1 MVYMQTIMPANEKN
15 FLYSLGEIRKK
26 AFSFLSREMKA
37 NGITDV
43 PPSYGDVLYAIHSR
57 GQVSLSDL
65 CRLTNKDK
73 STVSI
78 VINAMEKSGYV
89 IKTRDENDGR
99 SVCICLSDKAR
110 SYAGCM
116 ADISDRLR
124 QQFFAGMSEEE
135 KAIFFLLINK
145 ISSNL

>member
-1 MVYMQTIMPANEKN
+1 MQTIMPINEKN
-15 FLYSLGEIRKK
+15 FLYGLGDIRKK
-26 AFSFLSREMKA
+26 AFSFLSREMKK

-43 PPSYGDVLYAIHSR
+43 PPSYGDVFYAIHSR

-78 VINAMEKSGYV
+78 IVNALEKSGYA
-89 IKTRDENDGR
+89 IKTRSENDGR
-99 SVCICLSDKAR
+99 SVCICLSNKAR
-110 SYAGCM
+110 RYAGHM
-116 ADISDRLR
+116 ADISDALR
-124 QQFFAGMSEEE
+124 QRVFAGMSEEE
-135 KAIFFLLINK
+135 KAIFFLLMNK